1 MLYRLKIR
9 MREMYTLDILEK
21 VEIKDY
27 YVVINGKNFFDQP
40 IKNDKISYNNITK
53 IATGQKGDCTTG
65 FLPVYIYFK
74 KHYKLISID

>member
-1 MLYRLKIR
+1 
-9 MREMYTLDILEK
+9 MYTLDILEK

-74 KHYKLISID
+74 EHYKLISID